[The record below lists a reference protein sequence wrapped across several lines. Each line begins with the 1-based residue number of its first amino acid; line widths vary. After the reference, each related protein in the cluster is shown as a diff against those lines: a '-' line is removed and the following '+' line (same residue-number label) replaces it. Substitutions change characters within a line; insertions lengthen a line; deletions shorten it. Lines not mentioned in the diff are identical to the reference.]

1 VKNLKTSITE
11 KLTSKYLEEEN
22 NKNHQ
27 KSTNINILLNR
38 VKSNQ
43 KNENI
48 KKIYFSAFASTGLIL
63 FGILVFY

>member
-1 VKNLKTSITE
+1 MKNSKTSITE
-11 KLTSKYLEEEN
+11 KLTSKYLEVEN

-43 KNENI
+43 KNEMDALNAKLDALI
-48 KKIYFSAFASTGLIL
+48 ASLNNE
-63 FGILVFY
+63 